1 MHGRRCRQVCHG
13 RYPVRMSG
21 THGRD
26 HDRPLHLDAPEVP
39 VGLGAIADVFI
50 DPAKEPERRM
60 HVMTLAD
67 YGLILASVL
76 IAACGQLLL
85 RHAMLTIRDN
95 HPDTHGVELL
105 WQAARSLEVIA
116 GLSVFGV
123 SALLWLVT
131 LSKVPLSKA
140 YPFTA
145 IGFIAILAA
154 SSVLFDEH
162 VGPQLWIGAL
172 IVVAGLLIVVRAGP
186 AKNDEPASKG
196 AGAAPASTAPHVP
209 RT

>member
-1 MHGRRCRQVCHG
+1 
-13 RYPVRMSG
+13 
-21 THGRD
+21 
-26 HDRPLHLDAPEVP
+26 
-39 VGLGAIADVFI
+39 
-50 DPAKEPERRM
+50 M
-60 HVMTLAD
+60 HVMTSAD

-85 RHAMLTIRDN
+85 RHAMLTIREN
-95 HPDTHGVELL
+95 HPETHGLELL
-105 WQAARSLEVIA
+105 WQAARSFEVIA
-116 GLSVFGV
+116 GLAVFGV

-145 IGFIAILAA
+145 IGFVAILAA

-172 IVVAGLLIVVRAGP
+172 VVVAGLLIVVRAAP
-186 AKNDEPASKG
+186 ADDDDAPAPKG
-196 AGAAPASTAPHVP
+196 AGAPISSTAPHVP
-209 RT
+209 RR